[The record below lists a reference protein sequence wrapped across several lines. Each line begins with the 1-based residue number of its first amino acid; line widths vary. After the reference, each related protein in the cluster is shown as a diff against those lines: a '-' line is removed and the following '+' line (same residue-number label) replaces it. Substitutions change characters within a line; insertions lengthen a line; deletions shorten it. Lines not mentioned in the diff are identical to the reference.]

1 LVPCVSNAFDLIGD
15 VEVLIPH
22 LHAPSPQQPSAA
34 AASLADRDEEVPL
47 LVFHPVL
54 LWFRVIVMM
63 TLLFQALCLIVFL
76 LLPVPLFALDLPC
89 RLVAVA
95 DALLGMVTIDL
106 LLRPV
111 DLN

>member
-1 LVPCVSNAFDLIGD
+1 VSNAFDLIGD
-15 VEVLIPH
+15 VEVLIPY

-34 AASLADRDEEVPL
+34 VASLADSDKEVPL

-54 LWFRVIVMM
+54 LWFRVTVMM
-63 TLLFQALCLIVFL
+63 RLLFTALCLIVFL
-76 LLPVPLFALDLPC
+76 LLSVPVFALDLPC

-95 DALLGMVTIDL
+95 DALLDMITIDL